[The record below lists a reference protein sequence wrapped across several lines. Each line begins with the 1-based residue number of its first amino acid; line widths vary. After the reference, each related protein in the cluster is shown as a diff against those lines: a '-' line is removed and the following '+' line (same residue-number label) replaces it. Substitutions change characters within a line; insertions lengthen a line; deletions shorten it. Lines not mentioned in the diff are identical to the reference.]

1 MSQAHHSTHYNAAH
15 FLADHVRVVGL
26 PISSYSHALVQL
38 LAAHAHLMT
47 VHVTSVERKVPDQA
61 RIFYQK
67 HVVEAKKARYKNP
80 EVAKI
85 IDSARELH
93 KQGRTPQVVT
103 SYLIRGI
110 ESVHGGP
117 ESISRHLGRSPFLEI
132 FDIAHY
138 SGPTSGATR
147 HNYMSG
153 HQAKAFLAA
162 CRAHMSFPITRLG
175 HSAELGFAR
184 AEEFADEK
192 CFHLEVAQPF
202 DGVWTLPETMI
213 A

>member
-1 MSQAHHSTHYNAAH
+1 VS
-15 FLADHVRVVGL
+15 F
-26 PISSYSHALVQL
+26 
-38 LAAHAHLMT
+38 
-47 VHVTSVERKVPDQA
+47 TSR
-61 RIFYQK
+61 
-67 HVVEAKKARYKNP
+67 
-80 EVAKI
+80 
-85 IDSARELH
+85 
-93 KQGRTPQVVT
+93 GRTSQVVT

-117 ESISRHLGRSPFLEI
+117 ESIS
-132 FDIAHY
+132 
-138 SGPTSGATR
+138 PTSGATR

-153 HQAKAFLAA
+153 HQAKAFLGA